1 MEQAACNAIA
11 ETLEEGISTVGTQ
24 ISVEHLSATPVGMRV
39 WAEATLTAQEGR
51 SYDFTIE
58 AFDEAG
64 LIGRATHKRV
74 AVRSARFLEKA
85 EAKKNA

>member
-1 MEQAACNAIA
+1 MIIA
-11 ETLEEGISTVGTQ
+11 SLGGRVKHNSDVYKRQ
-24 ISVEHLSATPVGMRV
+24 PVGMRV
-39 WAEATLTAQEGR
+39 WAKATLSAQEGR

-74 AVRSARFLEKA
+74 AVKSARFLEKA
-85 EAKKNA
+85 EAKKQG